1 MHVRPRRL
9 AAWLSAFALV
19 LVTAGCASSAVS
31 TDATATPDE
40 QLQQLLDRWRQ
51 RADLPAVTLAVDGP
65 GYDRFVTAS
74 GTEERGGDT
83 AVTADAQFRVASTT
97 KLFVATVVLQ
107 LVEEGRLGLDGPVAT
122 YVPGFRHARGVTIR
136 QLLNHTSGIPDY
148 TRTDQ
153 FHEGLLEHRDRVWST
168 DELLALVAAVRRD
181 FAPGTAYLYSN
192 TGYLLLGRVID
203 TVTGST
209 WATEIRRRILD
220 PLRMRHTY
228 VASAEPLPGGVLP
241 GYIDVDMDGDV
252 ENVETGGPWAGTG
265 DRRRP
270 GRCRCFHGGRSRGLR
285 LRAVPRQAAQRQ
297 HLEADGRRRSAPPA
311 ERQLRARRGD
321 LAPGLPPDRLGATAD
336 SPSASSPPSGMCPST
351 TSSSRCSPTT
361 PVPTH
366 PIPLSSSCVQNWSV
380 VTPEPARGLS

>member
-1 MHVRPRRL
+1 MNARPRRWPAML
-9 AAWLSAFALV
+9 LAFALV

-40 QLQQLLDRWRQ
+40 ELQQLLDRWRQ

-65 GYDRFVTAS
+65 GYDRFVSAS
-74 GTEERGGDT
+74 GTEERGGDA

-107 LVEEGRLGLDGPVAT
+107 LVEEGGLRLDAPVSA
-122 YVPGFRHARGVTIR
+122 YVPGFRHARGVTIQ

-153 FHEGLLEHRDRVWST
+153 FHEGLLEHRDRLWST

-181 FAPGTAYLYSN
+181 FAPGTDYLYSN

-209 WATEIRRRILD
+209 WAAEIRRRILD

-228 VASAEPLPGGVLP
+228 VAGAEPVPGGVLP

-252 ENVETGGPWAGTG
+252 ENVETGGPWPSLESTEGPAGAIVST
-265 DRRRP
+265 
-270 GRCRCFHGGRSRGLR
+270 
-285 LRAVPRQAAQRQ
+285 A
-297 HLEADGRRRSAPPA
+297 
-311 ERQLRARRGD
+311 GD
-321 LAPGLPPDRLGATAD
+321 LAVFADALFRGRLL
-336 SPSASSPPSGMCPST
+336 SASTLKQMVAEGPHHPRNANYGLGVEI
-351 TSSSRCSPTT
+351 SRPDYRLTVWGHGGFTLGFKSALWY
-361 PVPTH
+361 VPEH
-366 PIPLSSSCVQNWSV
+366 DV
-380 VTPEPARGLS
+380 VVVVLANDAGANASDLAELVVRTELAERDA